1 MLLHRTQIPKR
12 HLYPLH
18 RFCQIMSNE
27 APLPGIDPRR
37 QATPKYADRPSDP
50 KAHHYNLKSWFGARF
65 RNPWTSCRDM
75 SFWDF
80 PKILRDIDRSQ
91 ATIPDVLPFKVYKKE
106 EMDWERIN
114 RPKTDNF
121 QLTWYVAFHR
131 MLFMAKAKRDAN

>member
-1 MLLHRTQIPKR
+1 MLTRHTSIRQLYLHKSI
-12 HLYPLH
+12 
-18 RFCQIMSNE
+18 RFCQSMSKE

-65 RNPWTSCRDM
+65 KNPWDSFRDM

-80 PKILRDIDRSQ
+80 PKILRDMDRSQ
-91 ATIPDVLPFKVYKKE
+91 ATIPDVLPYKVYKKE

-114 RPKTDNF
+114 HPKTDNF
-121 QLTWYVAFHR
+121 QLTWYFVS
-131 MLFMAKAKRDAN
+131 LSKP